1 MGSSIKHLQN
11 TIKNFKTNQIKT
23 KLENNYSYNNLQYF
37 QTTFEF
43 GAEKTLPRNL
53 THKTLIK
60 H

>member
-1 MGSSIKHLQN
+1 M
-11 TIKNFKTNQIKT
+11 
-23 KLENNYSYNNLQYF
+23 LENNYSYNNLQYF

-53 THKTLIK
+53 THKSLIK